1 MPGDKILLEGMEFY
15 AYHGVNESEK
25 SQGQRFIVD
34 VEMTADLGRASE
46 TDDLEDTVNYSRVFR
61 VVKEIVE
68 GPSRDLIETVAGE
81 IARRV
86 LEDFGVEKIRV
97 KVSKP
102 DVPLNGAKLRGA
114 AVEIIRRR
122 DTGHGGNKG

>member
-1 MPGDKILLEGMEFY
+1 MQGDKILLEGMEFY

-61 VVKEIVE
+61 SIKEIVE
-68 GPSRDLIETVAGE
+68 GPSRDLIEAVAGE
-81 IARRV
+81 IAGRV
-86 LEDFGVEKIRV
+86 LRDFPVEQIRV
-97 KVSKP
+97 KVGKP
-102 DVPLNGAKLRGA
+102 DVPLKGAKLKGV
-114 AVEIIRRR
+114 AVEITRRR
-122 DTGHGGNKG
+122 DSGHGGNKD

>member
-1 MPGDKILLEGMEFY
+1 MQGDKILLEGMEFY

-61 VVKEIVE
+61 VIKEIVE
-68 GPSRDLIETVAGE
+68 GPPRDLIEKVAGE
-81 IARRV
+81 VASRV
-86 LEDFGVEKIRV
+86 LENFAVEQIRV
-97 KVSKP
+97 RVSKP
-102 DVPLNGAKLRGA
+102 DVPLKGARLKGA
-114 AVEIIRRR
+114 AVEIVRHR
-122 DTGHGGNKG
+122 DTEVTEIER

>member
-1 MPGDKILLEGMEFY
+1 MQGDKILLEGMAFY

-25 SQGQRFIVD
+25 TQGQRFIVD
-34 VEMTADLGRASE
+34 VEMTADLSKAAE

-61 VVKEIVE
+61 LVKEIVE

-81 IARRV
+81 IARQV
-86 LEDFGVEKIRV
+86 LQDFSVEQIRV

-102 DVPLNGAKLRGA
+102 DVPLKGAELKGA
-114 AVEIIRRR
+114 AVEIVRRR
-122 DTGHGGNKG
+122 DSGHGGNRD

>member
-1 MPGDKILLEGMEFY
+1 MQGDKILLEGMEFY

-46 TDDLEDTVNYSRVFR
+46 SDDLEDTVNYSRVFR

-68 GPSRDLIETVAGE
+68 GPSRDLIEAVAGE
-81 IARRV
+81 IASRV
-86 LEDFGVEKIRV
+86 LEDFAVEQIRV

-102 DVPLNGAKLRGA
+102 DVPLKGANLKGA
-114 AVEIIRRR
+114 AVEIVRYR
-122 DTGHGGNKG
+122 DSGHGGNRD

>member
-1 MPGDKILLEGMEFY
+1 MQGDKILLEGMEFY

-25 SQGQRFIVD
+25 SQGQRFVVD
-34 VEMTADLGRASE
+34 VEMSADLSRASE

-61 VVKEIVE
+61 LVKEIVE

-81 IARRV
+81 IARQV

-102 DVPLNGAKLRGA
+102 DVPLKGAKLRGA
-114 AVEIIRRR
+114 AVEIIRYR

>member
-1 MPGDKILLEGMEFY
+1 MQGDKILLEGMEFY

-34 VEMTADLGRASE
+34 VEMTADLSRASE

-61 VVKEIVE
+61 LVKEIVE
-68 GPSRDLIETVAGE
+68 GPPRDLIETVAGE
-81 IARRV
+81 IAIRV
-86 LEDFGVEKIRV
+86 LEDFAVEQIRV
-97 KVSKP
+97 RVSKP
-102 DVPLNGAKLRGA
+102 DVPIRGAKLRGA

-122 DTGHGGNKG
+122 DTGHGGSKG

>member
-1 MPGDKILLEGMEFY
+1 MQGDKILLEGMEFY

-34 VEMTADLGRASE
+34 LEMTADLSRASE

-61 VVKEIVE
+61 LVKEIIE

-81 IARRV
+81 IASRV
-86 LEDFGVEKIRV
+86 LEDFAVEQIRV
-97 KVSKP
+97 RVSKP
-102 DVPLNGAKLRGA
+102 DVPLKGAKLKGA
-114 AVEIIRRR
+114 AVEIVRRR
-122 DTGHGGNKG
+122 DTGQGGYKG

>member
-1 MPGDKILLEGMEFY
+1 MQGDKILLEGMEFY

-34 VEMTADLGRASE
+34 VEISADLRKASE

-68 GPSRDLIETVAGE
+68 GPPRDLIETVAGE
-81 IARRV
+81 VARRV
-86 LEDFGVEKIRV
+86 IENFAVEQIKVR
-97 KVSKP
+97 VSKP
-102 DVPLNGAKLRGA
+102 DVPLKGARLKGA
-114 AVEIIRRR
+114 AVEIVRHR
-122 DTGHGGNKG
+122 DTEVTEIER

>member
-1 MPGDKILLEGMEFY
+1 MQGDKILLEGMEFY

-25 SQGQRFIVD
+25 SDGQRFIVD
-34 VEMTADLGRASE
+34 VEMSADLSRASE
-46 TDDLEDTVNYSRVFR
+46 TDDLEDTINYSRVFR
-61 VVKEIVE
+61 LVKEIVE
-68 GPSRDLIETVAGE
+68 GPSRDLIEAVAGE
-81 IARRV
+81 IASRT
-86 LEDFGVEKIRV
+86 LENLSVEQIRV